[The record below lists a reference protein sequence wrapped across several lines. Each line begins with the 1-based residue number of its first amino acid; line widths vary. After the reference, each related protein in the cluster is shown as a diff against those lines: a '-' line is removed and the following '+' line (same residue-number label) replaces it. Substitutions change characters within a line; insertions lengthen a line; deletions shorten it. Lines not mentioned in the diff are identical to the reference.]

1 MCTRNIETRQVFYF
15 LSSLFMLLKSL
26 CSVYYLISLTHILTA
41 SLMSLIHIYFK
52 KSIFHPCFLFIKFIQ
67 QILQTIEITERNS
80 YVKST
85 QRKEKTKSINTGIN
99 SLIDHWLTRGGGG
112 YSCSSSCSSTGSCS
126 RCGSSCLWLKQGK
139 KGLEKINNLLWTECW
154 SCCCCSLD
162 GGTLKENQM
171 LSNIQ
176 QRSFRDFYDSW
187 HSVGWMLNSS
197 G

>member
-41 SLMSLIHIYFK
+41 SLMSLIHIDFK

-126 RCGSSCLWLKQGK
+126 RCSRAVVVCDWSKAKRAWRRSTICCGLSVEAAAVVVWMVVRLK
-139 KGLEKINNLLWTECW
+139 KIRCCQTYSRGVLGIFTIVDIQLVEC
-154 SCCCCSLD
+154 
-162 GGTLKENQM
+162 
-171 LSNIQ
+171 
-176 QRSFRDFYDSW
+176 
-187 HSVGWMLNSS
+187 
-197 G
+197 